1 MTERK
6 TGQTIHIQNRKSE
19 RGIDKRERE
28 REMEKSGISTTENE
42 KVRKKE

>member
-6 TGQTIHIQNRKSE
+6 TGQTIHIQNRKSK

-28 REMEKSGISTTENE
+28 MEKSGNSTTENE